1 MINENTK
8 WFNQTLFA
16 YKDRHY
22 STDGYL
28 RLSIATNSEDYTSFN
43 PPALSFSI
51 SNNYQK
57 SLTLQL
63 SSCNDLIKT
72 FKTMSLNGDVVEIQR
87 KYQKDILYFK
97 FFIDKN
103 SGERLVL
110 IEIRSNETDLTRIV
124 MPLLVQFEAFMSC
137 IKQFSEKYI
146 DICLMLLGKT
156 IDSTAFKIIE
166 QLPSLIKSISSRS
179 VVQETIQDSRV
190 PEPEKEV
197 IETAQQTIADL
208 DKFLGEDMK
217 NVKIPEIEVEI
228 KTEVTKVNSLFV
240 EKVIDNDLMN
250 LENLFINY
258 MMAPNPIELFEK
270 DIISKIYS
278 SDESFKGLSGISED
292 DMKSVTYL
300 GKILFLVSY
309 KNYLNDGSAL
319 PDKVPVFKYKSKSW
333 KETNDEVAYDLLLFN
348 LFIRNVRRRLEGKS
362 PDIVANKALFYLQF
376 RCFADPFIFT
386 YLDNK
391 DVKQLESIIVSR
403 FKYYD
408 SIGVFNKYYKL
419 LEDMNCPVIKED
431 DIRSGINEVSENV
444 IRKSPYIEDLHKKMF
459 EAGHVK
465 LPSINK
471 FTLEQIVNE
480 IIPFEVAEKTGV
492 DIKKDEIL
500 KELKEKNNISDE
512 IVKFMTKG
520 KTKVTA
526 EKKQKDESNLYR
538 IVKFYDSEVP
548 DEIKVNFFAYI
559 EKLGNKKYDFKNKD
573 FDLDLFG
580 ENLVKALFTWNPDNH
595 SKNYKEFFSASESE
609 LMSKELIIAKIK
621 QEDTVVV
628 STNSDW
634 NFG

>member
-1 MINENTK
+1 
-8 WFNQTLFA
+8 
-16 YKDRHY
+16 
-22 STDGYL
+22 
-28 RLSIATNSEDYTSFN
+28 
-43 PPALSFSI
+43 
-51 SNNYQK
+51 
-57 SLTLQL
+57 
-63 SSCNDLIKT
+63 
-72 FKTMSLNGDVVEIQR
+72 
-87 KYQKDILYFK
+87 
-97 FFIDKN
+97 
-103 SGERLVL
+103 
-110 IEIRSNETDLTRIV
+110 

-217 NVKIPEIEVEI
+217 NVKIPEIEAEI

-492 DIKKDEIL
+492 DVKKDEIL